1 MMLKSLFII
10 FAALLAGNT
19 LSDLL
24 KLPLPGSVIGLVLL
38 TVMLEFKLIKPED
51 IREGSNLLIN
61 NMALFFVPAGVGLIL
76 YSEVLKRELLPIGAS
91 CTISTFIVIIT
102 VSWTFKKISR
112 GKK

>member
-24 KLPLPGSVIGLVLL
+24 KLPLPGSIIGLVLITAL
-38 TVMLEFKLIKPED
+38 LEFKLIKPED

-76 YSEVLKRELLPIGAS
+76 YSEVLKKEFLPIAAS
-91 CTISTFIVIIT
+91 CIISTFVVIIT
-102 VSWTFKKISR
+102 VSWTFKKLSR